1 MQIGLASFAQLN
13 AGIWQKGNQEGDS
26 AAASSALF
34 TPSWQLAGVG
44 ADTAPNPC
52 HGARRPL
59 EDVWVAQLCQGRTPA
74 NQGLQE
80 VIQSIHSSAFPQWLV
95 PFRSLPGLQI
105 LSFPS

>member
-26 AAASSALF
+26 AAAALPSSPHLGNW
-34 TPSWQLAGVG
+34 PEWG

-59 EDVWVAQLCQGRTPA
+59 EDVWVVQLCQGRTPG

-80 VIQSIHSSAFPQWLV
+80 VIQSIPQL
-95 PFRSLPGLQI
+95 FRSGLCH
-105 LSFPS
+105 S